1 MTTGQLSRL
10 EQTCFEFVDAEE
22 YSSGRL
28 TKAARIGSR
37 QGTSLP
43 LDGDEGARALLSQ
56 SVSQSVSQS
65 TNQSAS
71 QSVSLDSQSVSRSD
85 SKSDSK
91 SVLTASYIL
100 KIHACILL

>member
-1 MTTGQLSRL
+1 MTTGQLRRL

-56 SVSQSVSQS
+56 SVSQS

-100 KIHACILL
+100 KIYACILL

>member
-1 MTTGQLSRL
+1 MLGLGTVTTGQLRRL

-28 TKAARIGSR
+28 TKAARTGSR

-56 SVSQSVSQS
+56 SVSQSVSQPIS
-65 TNQSAS
+65 QPVNQ
-71 QSVSLDSQSVSRSD
+71 L
-85 SKSDSK
+85 
-91 SVLTASYIL
+91 VLTVSQ
-100 KIHACILL
+100 

>member
-56 SVSQSVSQS
+56 SVSQS

-100 KIHACILL
+100 KIYACILL

>member
-56 SVSQSVSQS
+56 SVSQSVSQPIS
-65 TNQSAS
+65 QPVNQ
-71 QSVSLDSQSVSRSD
+71 L
-85 SKSDSK
+85 
-91 SVLTASYIL
+91 VLTVSQ
-100 KIHACILL
+100 